1 MTPTT
6 TSDGGWPRWRL
17 IATLA
22 TVGLAGLALLVGLAL
37 AIWPMLN
44 VAASPVT
51 PLSTAV
57 PGQVHGDAY
66 RDQIAA
72 EPMLQVPPSAAS
84 TPQVSNDLAP
94 TLLIPRPNAVGP
106 AGVPTGFPHTTAGAV
121 AQLGAIEVWVVQAMS
136 IPVAHQ
142 VHDTWALP
150 GGTTAADWAM
160 TQNVQVFLTALGDQP
175 TALGDFAVV
184 AATPAA
190 GLVKGTDGP
199 DWVLACVLL
208 DVRADAVTHA
218 EIGYGHCE
226 RMAWHDRRW
235 MIAPGTPPAPAPSV
249 WPGSDLA
256 LKAGWRTWTSE

>member
-6 TSDGGWPRWRL
+6 IPDGGWPRWRL

-22 TVGLAGLALLVGLAL
+22 TVVLAGLALLVGLAL
-37 AIWPMLN
+37 AVWSMLN
-44 VAASPVT
+44 VAPTVVAPPPS
-51 PLSTAV
+51 V
-57 PGQVHGDAY
+57 PTGQGHGDAF

-72 EPMLQVPPSAAS
+72 EPMLQVPASAAS
-84 TPQVSNDLAP
+84 TPQVSSDLAP
-94 TLLIPRPNAVGP
+94 TLLIPRPNTLGRV
-106 AGVPTGFPHTTAGAV
+106 GVPTGFPHTPEGAV
-121 AQLGAIEVWVVQAMS
+121 AQLGAIEVRVVQAMS
-136 IPVAHQ
+136 VPVAHQ

-150 GGTTAADWAM
+150 GGATASGWAM
-160 TQNVQVFLTALGDQP
+160 TRNVQVFLTALGDQSD
-175 TALGDFAVV
+175 AVGDSVLV

-208 DVRADAVTHA
+208 DVRADVVTHA

-226 RMAWHDRRW
+226 RMAWHEGRW
-235 MIAPGTPPAPAPSV
+235 MIAPGTPPASAPSV

-256 LKAGWRTWTSE
+256 LRAGWRTWVNG

>member
-1 MTPTT
+1 MTT
-6 TSDGGWPRWRL
+6 TPPDGGWPRWRL

-22 TVGLAGLALLVGLAL
+22 TVGLAGVALLVGLAL
-37 AIWPMLN
+37 AIRPMLAVAPTAVTPPAT
-44 VAASPVT
+44 VAA
-51 PLSTAV
+51 
-57 PGQVHGDAY
+57 GQWHGDAF

-72 EPMLQVPPSAAS
+72 EPMLQVPASAAS
-84 TPQVSNDLAP
+84 TPQVSSDLAP
-94 TLLIPRPNAVGP
+94 TLLIPRPNALGP
-106 AGVPTGFPHTTAGAV
+106 AGVPTGFPHTAAGAV
-121 AQLGAIEVWVVQAMS
+121 AQLAAIEVRVVQAMS

-142 VHDTWALP
+142 VHDSWALP
-150 GGTTAADWAM
+150 GGATASGWAM
-160 TQNVQVFLTALGDQP
+160 TRNVQVFLTALGDQS
-175 TALGDFAVV
+175 TAVGNSVLV
-184 AATPAA
+184 AATPTA

-235 MIAPGTPPAPAPSV
+235 MIAPGSAPAAAPSV